1 MMNVNRRV
9 FLKQGALAYV
19 CMGMG
24 PFWGPNFLRQTA
36 FAADL
41 GTSNDNK
48 ILICI
53 FQRGAVDGL
62 SMVVPYGDPFY
73 YQNRSD
79 IAISQPSQ
87 AAGGNAALDLDG
99 YFGLNPSLAPL
110 VPLFKQ
116 GSLAAIQAC
125 GSPNASRSHFESQDL
140 MESGTDED
148 RSVQDGWL
156 NRLLGS
162 CPEDAAK
169 KTAFRAVSMTATT
182 PRSLQGE
189 EDSLAIRDLDTF
201 GLAGDTPV
209 PLPNG
214 GMGMDGGSQASGF
227 ENMYASAVDTVL
239 HGTAKESFDALDL
252 LKKARTTNVQP
263 ANGANY
269 PQSAFGRNLKQIA
282 QLIKANVGVQVA
294 FAEVDGWDTHANQ
307 GNAKGQLATRLTQF
321 GQALAALHQDLGD
334 RMADVV
340 VVTMSEFGR
349 AVHQNGNRGTDH
361 GHGTCFFT
369 MGGPIKGGKVY
380 GDWPTLA
387 PDKLFQNRDLAIT
400 TDFRDVFGEICAKH
414 FNVPLA
420 SLGKLFPQYASDAA
434 KFRNFYA
441 A

>member
-1 MMNVNRRV
+1 MLNVNRRV

-24 PFWGPNFLRQTA
+24 PFWGPRFLRQAA

-41 GTSNDNK
+41 GSSRSNK

-73 YQNRSD
+73 YQNRTD
-79 IAISQPSQ
+79 ISIAPPSQ
-87 AAGGNAALDLDG
+87 GGKGALDLDG
-99 YFGLNPSLAPL
+99 YFGLNPALAPL
-110 VPLFKQ
+110 LPIFKQ
-116 GSLAAIQAC
+116 GQFAAIQAC

-140 MESGTDED
+140 MESGVDED

-156 NRLLGS
+156 NRLLGC
-162 CPEDAAK
+162 CPEDAAT
-169 KTAFRAVSMTATT
+169 KTAFRAVSTTAVI

-189 EDSLAIRDLDTF
+189 QDSLAIRDLDTF
-201 GLAGDTPV
+201 GLAGDTAVALSGPSGTT
-209 PLPNG
+209 N
-214 GMGMDGGSQASGF
+214 GF
-227 ENMYASAVDTVL
+227 ESMYGAAVDTVL
-239 HGTAKESFDALDL
+239 HGTARESFDALDL
-252 LKKARTTNVQP
+252 LKKARTTNYAP
-263 ANGANY
+263 ANGAAY
-269 PQSAFGRNLKQIA
+269 PQGSFGRNLKQIA
-282 QLIKANVGVQVA
+282 QLIKANVGLQVA

-307 GNAKGQLATRLTQF
+307 GGAKGQLANRLGGF
-321 GQALAALHQDLGD
+321 AQALAALHQDLGD

-369 MGGPIKGGKVY
+369 MGGSIKGGKVY

-400 TDFRDVFGEICAKH
+400 TDFREVFGEICTRH
-414 FNVPLA
+414 FNVPLSA
-420 SLGKLFPQYASDAA
+420 MPQLFPQYAVDAQR
-434 KFRNFYA
+434 FRNFYTA
-441 A
+441 